1 MNDKIEEVINLTFEL
16 GGLLIMK
23 RERGSSMPAEQN
35 EILLEKSRK
44 ITNIIQDLINPSSQ
58 YIEDIKVVDENYPQE
73 DAISESTTINQD
85 SASCT
90 VENEAI
96 VDEIHNDSENLI
108 KNTEPQAP
116 KSLKMA
122 LNDKFLFRRELFGGN
137 DDAFN
142 ETLQIVS
149 DMNNIDEIRDYLVND
164 LCFDSESPTMKRFIE
179 VITQNS

>member
-58 YIEDIKVVDENYPQE
+58 YIEDIKVIDENNPQE
-73 DAISESTTINQD
+73 DAISESSTINQD
-85 SASCT
+85 LESCT
-90 VENEAI
+90 EEI
-96 VDEIHNDSENLI
+96 VA
-108 KNTEPQAP
+108 EPQAP

-164 LCFDSESPTMKRFIE
+164 LCFDSESPTVKRFIE

>member
-35 EILLEKSRK
+35 KILLEKSRK

-58 YIEDIKVVDENYPQE
+58 CIEDIKVVDENNPQE
-73 DAISESTTINQD
+73 DAISESSTINQD
-85 SASCT
+85 LESCT
-90 VENEAI
+90 EEI
-96 VDEIHNDSENLI
+96 VA
-108 KNTEPQAP
+108 EPQTP
-116 KSLKMA
+116 KSIKMA

-164 LCFDSESPTMKRFIE
+164 LCFDSESPTVKRFIE
-179 VITQNS
+179 VITQIS

>member
-58 YIEDIKVVDENYPQE
+58 YIEDIKVVDENNPQE
-73 DAISESTTINQD
+73 DAISESSTINQD
-85 SASCT
+85 LESCT
-90 VENEAI
+90 EEI
-96 VDEIHNDSENLI
+96 VA
-108 KNTEPQAP
+108 EPQAP

-164 LCFDSESPTMKRFIE
+164 LCFDSESPTVKRFIE

>member
-58 YIEDIKVVDENYPQE
+58 YIEDIKVVDENNPKE
-73 DAISESTTINQD
+73 DAISESSTINQD
-85 SASCT
+85 LESCT
-90 VENEAI
+90 EEI
-96 VDEIHNDSENLI
+96 VA
-108 KNTEPQAP
+108 EPQAP

-164 LCFDSESPTMKRFIE
+164 LCFDSESPTVKRFIE